1 LKLVHILRQWSART
15 VSPCTHT
22 QRDTDIR

>member
-1 LKLVHILRQWSART
+1 LKLVHILRQWSAST

-22 QRDTDIR
+22 QRNTDVR